1 MPSKKIC
8 YPVFKIYVV
17 GVLAVI
23 LVVTVVVKTVRK
35 AYGVLLEQIKVNRL
49 VGSRYKIQELI
60 ETMNPFRVLGDLSHL
75 ASILILI
82 RTVRKTSVIDGISFK
97 TQVLYALVFLTRY
110 LDLFT
115 FHWVSAYN
123 SLMKIVFLASSV
135 YIVVL
140 LQRSK
145 TTNPI
150 AYKEMI
156 MRDSFKIQYI
166 LGMSFLLSLFFH
178 HKFTVLETFWS
189 FSVWLESFAILPQLF
204 MLSKSSK
211 AESLTVHY
219 IFALGLYRALYIPNW
234 ILRYHKENRIDKIA
248 LTAGIVQ
255 TLVYSD
261 FFYIYYKKVVK
272 RGGVGLPV

>member
-1 MPSKKIC
+1 
-8 YPVFKIYVV
+8 
-17 GVLAVI
+17 
-23 LVVTVVVKTVRK
+23 
-35 AYGVLLEQIKVNRL
+35 
-49 VGSRYKIQELI
+49 
-60 ETMNPFRVLGDLSHL
+60 MNPFRILGDLSHL
-75 ASILILI
+75 ASILILT
-82 RTVRKTSVIDGISFK
+82 RTVQKTNVIDGISFK

-166 LGMSFLLSLFFH
+166 LGVSFLLSLFFH

-234 ILRYHKENRIDKIA
+234 ILRYCFENKIDRIA
-248 LTAGIVQ
+248 LAAGIVQ
-255 TLVYSD
+255 TLIYSD

-272 RGGVGLPV
+272 RSGVGLPV

>member
-1 MPSKKIC
+1 
-8 YPVFKIYVV
+8 
-17 GVLAVI
+17 
-23 LVVTVVVKTVRK
+23 
-35 AYGVLLEQIKVNRL
+35 
-49 VGSRYKIQELI
+49 
-60 ETMNPFRVLGDLSHL
+60 MNPFRILGDLSHL
-75 ASILILI
+75 ASILILTH
-82 RTVRKTSVIDGISFK
+82 TVQKTNVIDGISFK
-97 TQVLYALVFLTRY
+97 TQVLYVLVFLTRY
-110 LDLFT
+110 LDLLT

-123 SLMKIVFLASSV
+123 SLMKIVFTATSV

-145 TTNPI
+145 TMNPI

-166 LGMSFLLSLFFH
+166 LGASFLLSLLFH
-178 HKFTVLETFWS
+178 HKFTFRETLWS

-204 MLSKSSK
+204 MLSKSTK

-234 ILRYHKENRIDKIA
+234 IWRYYAEGKIDGIA

-272 RGGVGLPV
+272 RGGIGLPV